1 VNQREQHH
9 HNEASTEG
17 GERCG
22 QKRTKHR
29 GKEGQ
34 RRLEK
39 RRRNRDD
46 REVRNTAEEKERK
59 QKGREEQSLSL
70 VSLSTV

>member
-1 VNQREQHH
+1 
-9 HNEASTEG
+9 
-17 GERCG
+17 
-22 QKRTKHR
+22 
-29 GKEGQ
+29 
-34 RRLEK
+34 LEK